1 VKNPIRNETSLV
13 LVVAVIFSA
22 VAIPVLSGFLEPS
35 QPPAVAVVQIGQ
47 PRDAVA
53 APRDSGPKRD
63 DNGPARGNGAT
74 APGDDAGSSDDGADT
89 SDDGASD
96 GGVEGEA
103 QSHQRPRSGGAQ
115 RSRPPRPASPA
126 PPAQSAPSAPADDDA
141 AEDDGGED

>member
-47 PRDAVA
+47 PRDGGA
-53 APRDSGPKRD
+53 ARDGAATRD
-63 DNGPARGNGAT
+63 DGGPARDNSAGA
-74 APGDDAGSSDDGADT
+74 PDDGADSSDDGAD
-89 SDDGASD
+89 SDA
-96 GGVEGEA
+96 GVEAEA
-103 QSHQRPRSGGAQ
+103 QSNRRPRAGGA
-115 RSRPPRPASPA
+115 RRARPPRPASPA

-141 AEDDGGED
+141 AEDDGGETD